1 MSWVKAAGCESATCI
16 EIAQADKVWMPNFL
30 GASFAMRATEFD
42 AGTVIWVTRKELEVF
57 LAGVKA
63 GDFDHLLDT

>member
-1 MSWVKAAGCESATCI
+1 MSWVKAAGCESTTCV
-16 EIAQADKVWMPNFL
+16 EIAQADKVWRQNFF
-30 GASFAMRATEFD
+30 GASFAMRATSFD
-42 AGTVIWVTRKELEVF
+42 PDGVIWVTHEELEVF